1 VSRLQDQLREAYRE
15 AAATVRPESIARL
28 DLESGR
34 AARQTAR
41 PVRRRSRGA
50 LLLPVAAAVSVAAVA
65 VGATAVVHS
74 LAGQAPARVP
84 AAHHPHRHSS
94 ASAATLAALPQYTVL
109 NNGDNLEAV
118 VTATGHVA
126 GHLRAPAG
134 HLFAVIAG
142 TGADRTFFA
151 ATDLNPQTS
160 CKTSFYKFT
169 LSAAGQPSGLTR
181 LPVSTLPGLPTALAA
196 SADGHLAAYSV
207 TNCAGDAS
215 SQIGSGQVTG
225 GIGLIN
231 LAAGQIARTWTY
243 TLGEDYT
250 TDLSMS
256 ADGSLLGYSNFISS
270 SSRAGRVLTTSAAS
284 GSDQSASRVV
294 VRNPVTT
301 ALSASGQLM
310 YAITGAHSQLLAAY
324 ATASGQ
330 QVKVLHRWSAA
341 EQIGPVVTDPAGG
354 YALIPITAT
363 PGRPALSPLVKGHP
377 CTVVVARGK
386 PMCEQMT
393 RSRTSFVSINLASGR
408 VTTLPFTETG
418 PAFWGMAAW

>member
-28 DLESGR
+28 DFESGR
-34 AARQTAR
+34 PANQTAR
-41 PVRRRSRGA
+41 PVRRRCGNI
-50 LLLPVAAAVSVAAVA
+50 LLPVAAAASVAAVA

-74 LAGQAPARVP
+74 LAGKAPSRASAV
-84 AAHHPHRHSS
+84 HHSLRHAS
-94 ASAATLAALPQYTVL
+94 ASASGLAALPHYTVL
-109 NNGDNLEAV
+109 NNGGNLQVV

-126 GHLRAPAG
+126 GQLRVPAG
-134 HLFAVIAG
+134 RLFAVITG
-142 TGADRTFFA
+142 TGDDRTFFA

-160 CKTSFYKFT
+160 CKTSFYQFT

-181 LPVSTLPGLPTALAA
+181 LPVPTLPGLPTALAA
-196 SADGHLAAYSV
+196 SADGHLVAYSV
-207 TNCAGDAS
+207 TNCASGTS
-215 SQIGSGQVTG
+215 GQIGGGQTTG

-231 LAAGQIARTWTY
+231 LAAGQITRTWTY
-243 TLGEDYT
+243 TLSEDYT
-250 TDLSMS
+250 SDLSMS
-256 ADGSLLGYSNFISS
+256 ADGSLVGYSNFISA
-270 SSRAGRVLTTSAAS
+270 SSRAGRVIRASAAS
-284 GSDQSASRVV
+284 GSDQGASRVL

-310 YAITGAHSQLLAAY
+310 YAITGARNQMLAAY

-341 EQIGPVVTDPAGG
+341 GQPGPVVMDPAGG

-363 PGRPALSPLVKGHP
+363 PARQKLSPFVKGDH
-377 CTVVVARGK
+377 CVVIYAHRK
-386 PMCEQMT
+386 AMCEQVT
-393 RSRTSFVSINLASGR
+393 PSRTSFVSINLTSGR
-408 VTTLPFTETG
+408 VTTLPFSESG